1 MPTNCLIVFDYLVGL
16 ALKGLTFLTSV
27 YRVTANHFRME
38 GGQSYRS
45 FIIRVDYLFYSTE
58 IFNKNTVFNFTI
70 FSIIDRYFLLLHS
83 WIIFL
88 VSGTLNVSSRMSSLF
103 LNSRNRLLKSYYNK
117 TIKRKCVA
125 LSTLKLLLLYC
136 FLFQLLNKIDLSKSR
151 IENLK
156 EVNTREFLC
165 LHSIKYTEL
174 VEKIELLYQRFI

>member
-1 MPTNCLIVFDYLVGL
+1 
-16 ALKGLTFLTSV
+16 
-27 YRVTANHFRME
+27 ME

-58 IFNKNTVFNFTI
+58 IFNKNTVFNFTV

-83 WIIFL
+83 WLIVL
-88 VSGTLNVSSRMSSLF
+88 VSGTLNVIQRMSSLF
-103 LNSRNRLLKSYYNK
+103 LNSRNRPLKSYYNK
-117 TIKRKCVA
+117 TIKRKCVTI
-125 LSTLKLLLLYC
+125 STPKLLLLYY

-165 LHSIKYTEL
+165 LHSIKYMKL
-174 VEKIELLYQRFI
+174 VEKIELLYQRFIQTGKGLFAKFCLYSFKI